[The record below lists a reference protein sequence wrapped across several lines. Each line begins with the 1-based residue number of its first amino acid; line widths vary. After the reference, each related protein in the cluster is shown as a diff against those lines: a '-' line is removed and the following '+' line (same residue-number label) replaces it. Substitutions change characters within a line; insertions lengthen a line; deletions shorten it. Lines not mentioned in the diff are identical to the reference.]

1 MNVRHPVPDE
11 LLLDYTVGST
21 GPGKSL
27 LVATHLAM
35 CESSQERYVML
46 QEVGGAL
53 LESLDGCR
61 LERISVDAV
70 LARADAVAGDD
81 PSTTPAAAKTKLP
94 VPSGPLGGKL
104 EGIELPS
111 PLLPLAHQVQ
121 GASAW
126 RRLGAGVEAAVLP
139 ASTAQAKVQ
148 LLRAK
153 PGVRIVEHTHLGEE
167 LVLILKGAFWD
178 DGEYYG
184 PGDVAVMDS
193 ATIHAPVIDDA
204 CECLCLAVT
213 EGPIRFVGRYG
224 WLLNMFNRF

>member
-11 LLLDYTVGST
+11 LLLDYAVGST

-35 CESSQERYVML
+35 CPSSQERYAML
-46 QEVGGAL
+46 QEVGGEL

-70 LARADAVAGDD
+70 LARAEAISGDEPPTP
-81 PSTTPAAAKTKLP
+81 PSTAKRPA
-94 VPSGPLGGKL
+94 PSGPLGGKL
-104 EGIELPS
+104 EGIDLPS

-121 GASAW
+121 GAGAW
-126 RRLGAGVEAAVLP
+126 RRLGIGVEAAVLP
-139 ASTAQAKVQ
+139 ATTRQTKVQ

-153 PGVRIVEHTHLGEE
+153 AGVRIIEHTHLGEE

-178 DGEYYG
+178 AGEYYG

-193 ATIHAPVIDDA
+193 STTHAPVIDDA

-213 EGPIRFVGRYG
+213 EGPIRFVGSYG